1 MRESLRTTRTVAAG
15 TQPRSRWRRALAHN
29 LPAYL
34 FLLPAILLFATF
46 SWYPI
51 LRGFVISFQRIDLIN
66 PPAWVG
72 LANFR
77 LILNDPLFY
86 RAWRNTFQFA
96 GLALL
101 IGYFVP
107 VILAILVNE
116 MRHGRSYFR
125 LAFYLP
131 VILPPMVTVLLW
143 KWFYD
148 PGPGLANTVL
158 RLLDLPPQPWLQS
171 PRTAML
177 SLVILSTW
185 ANAGG
190 TMLIYLAALQG
201 IPAQLYEAAEID
213 GANLWQRLIHI
224 TLPQLRVVMLIL
236 LVLQIIGTMQVF
248 TEPFVM
254 TDGGPV
260 NSTLTVLLLLY
271 RYAFR
276 FNNFGAASALGL
288 ILFLVL
294 VAFSLIYLWLTRR
307 FMDAD
312 S

>member
-1 MRESLRTTRTVAAG
+1 MHDSLRRSADVAARSR
-15 TQPRSRWRRALAHN
+15 PRARWRRALLHN
-29 LPAYL
+29 LTAYL
-34 FLLPAILLFATF
+34 FLLPALLVFATF
-46 SWYPI
+46 AWYPI
-51 LRGFVISFQRIDLIN
+51 ARGFVISFQRIDLRTA
-66 PPAWVG
+66 PQWVG
-72 LANFR
+72 LDNFR
-77 LILNDPLFY
+77 FVLNDPNFVI
-86 RAWRNTFQFA
+86 AWRNTLQFA

-101 IGYFVP
+101 LGYLLP
-107 VILAILVNE
+107 VILAVAVNE
-116 MRHGRSYFR
+116 MRHGMSYFR

-143 KWFYD
+143 RWFYD

-158 RLLDLPPQPWLQS
+158 RFFSLPPQPWLQS

-190 TMLIYLAALQG
+190 TMLLYLAALQG
-201 IPAQLYEAAEID
+201 IPAQLYDAAEID
-213 GANLWQRLIHI
+213 GAHLGQRLRHI
-224 TLPQLRVVMLIL
+224 TLPQIRPVMLIM

-260 NSTLTVLLLLY
+260 NATITVLLLLY

-276 FNNFGAASALGL
+276 YGNFGAASALGL
-288 ILFLVL
+288 MLFAVL
-294 VAFSLIYLWLTRR
+294 VTFSLIYLWLTQRASSR
-307 FMDAD
+307 
-312 S
+312 